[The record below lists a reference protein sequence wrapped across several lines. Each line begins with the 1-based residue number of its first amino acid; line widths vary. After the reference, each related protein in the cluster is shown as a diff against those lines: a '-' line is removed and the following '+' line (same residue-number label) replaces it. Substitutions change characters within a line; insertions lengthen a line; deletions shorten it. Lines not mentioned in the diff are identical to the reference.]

1 MPADATCIASRRHSN
16 RVIIYVLIGVGA
28 QWLTGNPICL
38 YEEFLQVLKMAL
50 LNKFNQR
57 VSKLGLY
64 AATKLTVNKAT
75 TGSRRKKILGL
86 EKPEDRF
93 TKIYSSNHWNSSESR
108 SGEGS
113 TLENTQNIRAELPKI
128 LDRYK
133 INKMLDAPCGD
144 FNWMQHVTKNTSI
157 KYIGG
162 DIVEPLIKF
171 NQSEYGDKDTI
182 FIHLDL
188 TKNTLPKVDLLFCRD
203 CLFHL
208 SYRDISLV
216 LNNFLGSSIPYL
228 MTTSSAAPSGPRI
241 ENSDIAT
248 SDWRLIDFFT
258 EPFSLSQC
266 DVLESISDEMVS
278 LKAERSLI
286 LLDRATVQ
294 RVFENLTANMKETD

>member
-1 MPADATCIASRRHSN
+1 M
-16 RVIIYVLIGVGA
+16 
-28 QWLTGNPICL
+28 
-38 YEEFLQVLKMAL
+38 KL
-50 LNKFNQR
+50 LNQR
-57 VSKLGLY
+57 APKLGLN
-64 AATKLTVNKAT
+64 AGRKLTVDKAR

-113 TLENTQNIRAELPKI
+113 TLENTQNIRAELPRI
-128 LDRYK
+128 LDLYK
-133 INKMLDAPCGD
+133 IKKMLDAPCGD

-162 DIVEPLIKF
+162 DIVKPLIKY
-171 NQSEYGDKDTI
+171 NLSKYGDKDTT
-182 FIHLDL
+182 FTHLDL
-188 TKNTLPKVDLLFCRD
+188 TKNTLPTVDLLFCRD

-208 SYRDISLV
+208 SYKDILLV
-216 LNNFLGSSIPYL
+216 LNNFLVSSIPYL
-228 MTTSSAAPSGPRI
+228 MTTSSAAPNGPRI

-258 EPFSLSQC
+258 EPFSLRQC

-278 LKAERSLI
+278 VKAERSLI
-286 LLDRATVQ
+286 LLNRATVQ
-294 RVFENLTANMKETD
+294 GIFKNLTTNIEATGHKLWPS

>member
-1 MPADATCIASRRHSN
+1 M
-16 RVIIYVLIGVGA
+16 
-28 QWLTGNPICL
+28 TGYPICL
-38 YEEFLQVLKMAL
+38 YQEFLRVPKMKL
-50 LNKFNQR
+50 LTKLNQR
-57 VSKLGLY
+57 VFELGLY
-64 AATKLTVNKAT
+64 KGLKLKVNKAT

-108 SGEGS
+108 SGKGS

-128 LDRYK
+128 LGRYK
-133 INKMLDAPCGD
+133 INEMLDAPCGD
-144 FNWMQHVTKNTSI
+144 FNWMQHVTKNTRI

-162 DIVEPLIKF
+162 DIVKPLIKY
-171 NQSEYGDKDTI
+171 NQSKYGDDDTT

-188 TKNTLPKVDLLFCRD
+188 TKNTMPKVDLLFCRD

-208 SYRDISLV
+208 SYMDISLV

-228 MTTSSAAPSGPRI
+228 ITTSSAAPNGPRI

-258 EPFSLSQC
+258 EPFGLRQC
-266 DVLESISDEMVS
+266 DVLESIPDAMVS
-278 LKAERSLI
+278 EKAERSLI
-286 LLDRATVQ
+286 LVNRATVQ
-294 RVFENLTANMKETD
+294 GIFKNLTTNIAATE

>member
-1 MPADATCIASRRHSN
+1 M
-16 RVIIYVLIGVGA
+16 
-28 QWLTGNPICL
+28 
-38 YEEFLQVLKMAL
+38 KL
-50 LNKFNQR
+50 LNQR
-57 VSKLGLY
+57 GSKLGLY
-64 AATKLTVNKAT
+64 AGRKLTVNTAT
-75 TGSRRKKILGL
+75 TGSRREKILGL

-93 TKIYSSNHWNSSESR
+93 TRIYSSNHWNSSESR

-128 LDRYK
+128 LGRYK

-157 KYIGG
+157 EYIGG
-162 DIVEPLIKF
+162 DIVKPLIKY
-171 NQSEYGDKDTI
+171 NQSKYGDKDTT

-208 SYRDISLV
+208 CYKDILLV

-228 MTTSSAAPSGPRI
+228 MTTSSAAPNGPRI
-241 ENSDIAT
+241 ENSDIET

-258 EPFSLSQC
+258 EPFSLSQR

-278 LKAERSLI
+278 VKAERSLI
-286 LLDRATVQ
+286 LLTRAAVQ
-294 RVFENLTANMKETD
+294 GIFENLTTNIEATL

>member
-1 MPADATCIASRRHSN
+1 
-16 RVIIYVLIGVGA
+16 
-28 QWLTGNPICL
+28 
-38 YEEFLQVLKMAL
+38 VLKMKL
-50 LNKFNQR
+50 LNQGA
-57 VSKLGLY
+57 SKLELN
-64 AATKLTVNKAT
+64 AERRLTVNKAT

-86 EKPEDRF
+86 KKPEDRF
-93 TKIYSSNHWNSSESR
+93 TEIYSSNHWNSSESR

-113 TLENTQNIRAELPKI
+113 TLENTQNIRVKLPRI

-133 INKMLDAPCGD
+133 IKKMLDAPCGD

-162 DIVEPLIKF
+162 DIVKPLIKY
-171 NQSEYGDKDTI
+171 NQSEYGDKDTT

-208 SYRDISLV
+208 SYKDILLI

-228 MTTSSAAPSGPRI
+228 MTTSSAAPHGPRI

-258 EPFSLSQC
+258 EPFCLRQC

-278 LKAERSLI
+278 VKAERSLI
-286 LLDRATVQ
+286 LLDRVTVQ
-294 RVFENLTANMKETD
+294 GISENLTINIGSTR

>member
-1 MPADATCIASRRHSN
+1 MVDWQHYLSLP
-16 RVIIYVLIGVGA
+16 RVLR
-28 QWLTGNPICL
+28 
-38 YEEFLQVLKMAL
+38 VLKMKL
-50 LNKFNQR
+50 LTKLNQR
-57 VSKLGLY
+57 VSELGLCEGL
-64 AATKLTVNKAT
+64 KLTLNKAT

-108 SGEGS
+108 SGKGS

-128 LDRYK
+128 LGRYK

-144 FNWMQHVTKNTSI
+144 FNWMQHITKNNHI
-157 KYIGG
+157 NYIGG
-162 DIVEPLIKF
+162 DIVKPLIKY
-171 NQSEYGDKDTI
+171 NKYKYGNKDTT

-208 SYRDISLV
+208 SYEDISLV
-216 LNNFLGSSIPYL
+216 LNNFLSSSIPYL
-228 MTTSSAAPSGPRI
+228 MTTSSAAPNGPRI
-241 ENSDIAT
+241 KNLDIAT
-248 SDWRLIDFFT
+248 SDWRQIDFFT

-278 LKAERSLI
+278 VKAERSLI
-286 LLDRATVQ
+286 LVNRATVQ
-294 RVFENLTANMKETD
+294 GIFKNLTTNIAATE

>member
-1 MPADATCIASRRHSN
+1 MFFFEVSF
-16 RVIIYVLIGVGA
+16 
-28 QWLTGNPICL
+28 QWLTGNSICL
-38 YEEFLQVLKMAL
+38 YQEFLWVLKMKL
-50 LNKFNQR
+50 LNQGA
-57 VSKLGLY
+57 SKLGLY
-64 AATKLTVNKAT
+64 AGRKLTVNKAT
-75 TGSRRKKILGL
+75 TGSRREKILGL
-86 EKPEDRF
+86 EKSEDRF

-113 TLENTQNIRAELPKI
+113 TLENTQNLRAELPRI
-128 LDRYK
+128 LDRYEIK
-133 INKMLDAPCGD
+133 KMLDAPCGD
-144 FNWMQHVTKNTSI
+144 FNWMQHVTKNTFI

-162 DIVEPLIKF
+162 DIVKPLIKF
-171 NQSEYGDKDTI
+171 NQSEYGDKDTT

-208 SYRDISLV
+208 SYKDISLV

-228 MTTSSAAPSGPRI
+228 MTTSSAAPNGSRI

-278 LKAERSLI
+278 VKAERSLI
-286 LLDRATVQ
+286 LLNRATVQ
-294 RVFENLTANMKETD
+294 GIFKNLTTNIEATG

>member
-1 MPADATCIASRRHSN
+1 M
-16 RVIIYVLIGVGA
+16 LFLVGCS
-28 QWLTGNPICL
+28 QWLTSNPICL
-38 YEEFLQVLKMAL
+38 YQVFLQAL
-50 LNKFNQR
+50 NMNLLSKLNQR

-64 AATKLTVNKAT
+64 AEPKLTVNKAT
-75 TGSRRKKILGL
+75 TGSRREKILGF

-93 TKIYSSNHWNSSESR
+93 TEIYSSNHWNSSESR

-113 TLENTQNIRAELPKI
+113 TLENTQNIRVELPKI
-128 LDRYK
+128 LDRYAIK
-133 INKMLDAPCGD
+133 KMLDAPCGD
-144 FNWMQHVTKNTSI
+144 FNWMKHVTRNTFI

-162 DIVEPLIKF
+162 DIVKPLIKY
-171 NQSEYGDKDTI
+171 NQSEYGDNDTS

-286 LLDRATVQ
+286 LLNRATVQ
-294 RVFENLTANMKETD
+294 RVFKNLTANMEETD

>member
-1 MPADATCIASRRHSN
+1 M
-16 RVIIYVLIGVGA
+16 
-28 QWLTGNPICL
+28 
-38 YEEFLQVLKMAL
+38 L
-50 LNKFNQR
+50 LPNR
-57 VSKLGLY
+57 VSKKLNSWLEIFIKPPVNFFHYVSKPGLY
-64 AATKLTVNKAT
+64 SGRKLTVNKAT
-75 TGSRRKKILGL
+75 TGSRREKILGL

-128 LDRYK
+128 LGRYK
-133 INKMLDAPCGD
+133 INKILDAPCGD
-144 FNWMQHVTKNTSI
+144 FNWIQHVTKNIHI
-157 KYIGG
+157 KYISG
-162 DIVEPLIKF
+162 DIVKLLIKF
-171 NQSEYGDKDTI
+171 NKSEYSDKDTT

-228 MTTSSAAPSGPRI
+228 MTTSSAAPNGPRI
-241 ENSDIAT
+241 KNSDIAT

-258 EPFSLSQC
+258 EPFSLLQC
-266 DVLESISDEMVS
+266 DVLESVSDEMVS
-278 LKAERSLI
+278 VKAERSLI
-286 LLDRATVQ
+286 LVNRVTVQ
-294 RVFENLTANMKETD
+294 GIFKNLTTNIAATE

>member
-1 MPADATCIASRRHSN
+1 M
-16 RVIIYVLIGVGA
+16 
-28 QWLTGNPICL
+28 LTM
-38 YEEFLQVLKMAL
+38 KL

-64 AATKLTVNKAT
+64 AGLKLTLNKAT

-113 TLENTQNIRAELPKI
+113 TLENTQNIRIELPKI
-128 LDRYK
+128 LAQYK

-162 DIVEPLIKF
+162 DIVKPLIRY
-171 NQSEYGDKDTI
+171 NQSKYGDKDTT

-188 TKNTLPKVDLLFCRD
+188 TINTLPKVDLLFCRD

-208 SYRDISLV
+208 SFRDISLV

-228 MTTSSAAPSGPRI
+228 MTTSSAAPNGPRI
-241 ENSDIAT
+241 ENLDIAT
-248 SDWRLIDFFT
+248 SDWRLIDFFS

-286 LLDRATVQ
+286 FLNRATVQ
-294 RVFENLTANMKETD
+294 GIFENLTTNIETAG